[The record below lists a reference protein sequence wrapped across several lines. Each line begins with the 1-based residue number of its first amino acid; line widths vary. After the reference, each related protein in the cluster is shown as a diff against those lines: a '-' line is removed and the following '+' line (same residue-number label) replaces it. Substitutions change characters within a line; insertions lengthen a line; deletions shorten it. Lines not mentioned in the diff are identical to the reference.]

1 MKKFTQALIPA
12 ALLAVSFAAHAE
24 TSDGKVLA
32 VSAGWA
38 HIMPQ
43 GTKQGVNS
51 TGAVNGFDSTVGFEL
66 ENSDTA
72 EFKFDYL
79 VNDNV
84 SLGLILGV
92 PPTFDIKGK
101 GVLLKNF
108 GGLDLNKKVGDV
120 KVYSPVVTGK
130 YHFGTVDSKFRPYVG
145 AGFMY
150 AHFSNFKL
158 DSSISSYLTSPTFI
172 TITHNTLKDGAS
184 IRNVKIDD
192 AVAPVAFVG
201 ADYNITKNWFATA
214 SVSYVHLS
222 THAKLDV
229 VNNTTGA
236 TLLTGR
242 SKIEINPIVTY
253 LGVGYRF

>member
-43 GTKQGVNS
+43 GTKQGVYN
-51 TGAVNGFDSTVGFEL
+51 TPNVFPAPEAGFEL

-101 GVLLKNF
+101 GQLL
-108 GGLDLNKKVGDV
+108 GGALNLDEFSKVGDV

-130 YHFGTVDSKFRPYVG
+130 YTFGAVNNKLRPYVG

-158 DSSISSYLTSPTFI
+158 DSAVVSDTASKGI
-172 TITHNTLKDGAS
+172 S

-192 AVAPVAFVG
+192 AVAPVAFIG

-222 THAKLDV
+222 TNAKLDV
-229 VNNTTGA
+229 ASNTTGA
-236 TLLTGR
+236 TLVTGR

>member
-1 MKKFTQALIPA
+1 MKKLTKALIPA
-12 ALLAVSFAAHAE
+12 ALFAVSFATHAE

-43 GTKQGVNS
+43 GTKQGVYN
-51 TGAVNGFDSTVGFEL
+51 TPNVFPAPEAGFEL

-84 SLGLILGV
+84 SLGLIVGV

-101 GVLLKNF
+101 GSLLNNNLHLDNF
-108 GGLDLNKKVGDV
+108 SKVGDV

-130 YHFGTVDSKFRPYVG
+130 YTFGAVNNKLRPYVG

-158 DSSISSYLTSPTFI
+158 DSAVVSDTASKGI
-172 TITHNTLKDGAS
+172 S

-192 AVAPVAFVG
+192 AVAPVAFIG

-222 THAKLDV
+222 TNAKLDV
-229 VNNTTGA
+229 ASNATGA
-236 TLLTGR
+236 TLVTGR

>member
-1 MKKFTQALIPA
+1 MKKLTKALIPA
-12 ALLAVSFAAHAE
+12 ALFAVSFATHAE
-24 TSDGKVLA
+24 TSEGKVLA

-51 TGAVNGFDSTVGFEL
+51 TGAVNGFDSTAGFEL

-84 SLGLILGV
+84 SLGLIVGV

-101 GVLLKNF
+101 GALLKTPLTPN
-108 GGLDLNKKVGDV
+108 GLNLNRKVGDV
-120 KVYSPVVTGK
+120 KVYSPVITGK
-130 YHFGTVDSKFRPYVG
+130 YTFGAVNNKLRPYVG
-145 AGFMY
+145 AGLMY

-158 DSSISSYLTSPTFI
+158 DSAIANDP
-172 TITHNTLKDGAS
+172 TLKAFNAN
-184 IRNVKIDD
+184 IHNVKIDD
-192 AVAPVAFVG
+192 AVAPVAFIG
-201 ADYNITKNWFATA
+201 ADYNINKNWFATA

-222 THAKLDV
+222 THANLQV
-229 VNNTTGA
+229 SGTNPITTQPIEVHGS
-236 TLLTGR
+236 

>member
-1 MKKFTQALIPA
+1 M
-12 ALLAVSFAAHAE
+12 
-24 TSDGKVLA
+24 
-32 VSAGWA
+32 
-38 HIMPQ
+38 
-43 GTKQGVNS
+43 
-51 TGAVNGFDSTVGFEL
+51 
-66 ENSDTA
+66 
-72 EFKFDYL
+72 
-79 VNDNV
+79 
-84 SLGLILGV
+84 

-101 GVLLKNF
+101 GQLL
-108 GGLDLNKKVGDV
+108 GGALNLDEFSKVGDV

-130 YHFGTVDSKFRPYVG
+130 YTFGAVNNKLRPYVG

-158 DSSISSYLTSPTFI
+158 DSAVVSDTASKGI
-172 TITHNTLKDGAS
+172 S

-192 AVAPVAFVG
+192 AVAPVAFIG

-222 THAKLDV
+222 TNAKLDV
-229 VNNTTGA
+229 ASNTTGA
-236 TLLTGR
+236 TLVTGR

>member
-150 AHFSNFKL
+150 AHFSDFKL
-158 DSSISSYLTSPTFI
+158 DSAIA
-172 TITHNTLKDGAS
+172 NDATLKTINGS
-184 IRNVKIDD
+184 IHNVKIDD
-192 AVAPVAFVG
+192 AVAPVAFIG

-222 THAKLDV
+222 THANLQV
-229 VNNTTGA
+229 SGTTTQPVEVQGS
-236 TLLTGR
+236 

>member
-43 GTKQGVNS
+43 GTKQGVYN
-51 TGAVNGFDSTVGFEL
+51 TPDTVFKSAPNAGFEL
-66 ENSDTA
+66 KDSDTA

-101 GVLLKNF
+101 GQLL
-108 GGLDLNKKVGDV
+108 GGALPID
-120 KVYSPVVTGK
+120 
-130 YHFGTVDSKFRPYVG
+130 KF
-145 AGFMY
+145 
-150 AHFSNFKL
+150 S
-158 DSSISSYLTSPTFI
+158 
-172 TITHNTLKDGAS
+172 
-184 IRNVKIDD
+184 
-192 AVAPVAFVG
+192 
-201 ADYNITKNWFATA
+201 
-214 SVSYVHLS
+214 
-222 THAKLDV
+222 
-229 VNNTTGA
+229 
-236 TLLTGR
+236 
-242 SKIEINPIVTY
+242 
-253 LGVGYRF
+253 

>member
-43 GTKQGVNS
+43 GTKQGVTS
-51 TGAVNGFDSTVGFEL
+51 TGSVTGFDSTAGFEL
-66 ENSDTA
+66 EDSDTA

-101 GVLLKNF
+101 GALLKTPLTPN
-108 GGLDLNKKVGDV
+108 GLNLNRKVGDV

-150 AHFSNFKL
+150 AHFSDFKL
-158 DSSISSYLTSPTFI
+158 DSAIA
-172 TITHNTLKDGAS
+172 NDATLKTINGS
-184 IRNVKIDD
+184 IHNVKIDD
-192 AVAPVAFVG
+192 AVAPVAFIG

-222 THAKLDV
+222 THANLQV
-229 VNNTTGA
+229 SGTNPIRTQPVEVQGS
-236 TLLTGR
+236 

>member
-150 AHFSNFKL
+150 AHFSDFKL
-158 DSSISSYLTSPTFI
+158 DSAIA
-172 TITHNTLKDGAS
+172 NDATLKTINGS
-184 IRNVKIDD
+184 IHNVKIDD
-192 AVAPVAFVG
+192 AVAPVAFIG

-222 THAKLDV
+222 THAKLQV
-229 VNNTTGA
+229 SGTYGPIPVEVQGS
-236 TLLTGR
+236 

>member
-51 TGAVNGFDSTVGFEL
+51 SSNISTSTLYNNFNSNAGFEL

-101 GVLLKNF
+101 GQLL
-108 GGLDLNKKVGDV
+108 GGALNLDEFSKVGDV

-130 YHFGTVDSKFRPYVG
+130 YTFGAVNNKLRPYVG

-158 DSSISSYLTSPTFI
+158 DSAVVSDTASKGI
-172 TITHNTLKDGAS
+172 S

-192 AVAPVAFVG
+192 AVAPVAFIG

-222 THAKLDV
+222 TNAKLDV
-229 VNNTTGA
+229 ASNTTGA
-236 TLLTGR
+236 TLVTGR

>member
-1 MKKFTQALIPA
+1 MKKFAKALIPA
-12 ALLAVSFAAHAE
+12 ALFAVSFATHAE
-24 TSDGKVLA
+24 NSNGQVLA

-43 GTKQGVNS
+43 GTKQGVSTQLAS
-51 TGAVNGFDSTVGFEL
+51 TGTYLPFTSSAGFEL
-66 ENSDTA
+66 KDSDTA

-84 SLGLILGV
+84 SVGLILGV

-101 GVLLKNF
+101 GSLLS
-108 GGLDLNKKVGDV
+108 GLLNLDNYSKVGDV

-130 YHFGTVDSKFRPYVG
+130 YTFGTVDSKLRPYAG

-158 DSSISSYLTSPTFI
+158 DSAVSSYLG
-172 TITHNTLKDGAS
+172 NYGAS

-192 AVAPVAFVG
+192 AVAPVAFIG

-222 THAKLDV
+222 TNAKLDV
-229 VNNTTGA
+229 YSGNNKYVEGK
-236 TLLTGR
+236 

>member
-1 MKKFTQALIPA
+1 MKKLTKALIPA
-12 ALLAVSFAAHAE
+12 ALFAVSFATHAE
-24 TSDGKVLA
+24 TSEGKVLA

-43 GTKQGVNS
+43 GTKQGVTS
-51 TGAVNGFDSTVGFEL
+51 TGAVNGFDSTAGFEL

-84 SLGLILGV
+84 SLGLIVGV

-101 GVLLKNF
+101 GVLLKDF
-108 GGLDLNKKVGDV
+108 GGGLNLNRKVGEV
-120 KVYSPVVTGK
+120 KVYSPVITGK
-130 YHFGTVDSKFRPYVG
+130 YTFGTVESKFRPYVG

-158 DSSISSYLTSPTFI
+158 DSAIANDAILQGI
-172 TITHNTLKDGAS
+172 HGTIH
-184 IRNVKIDD
+184 NVKIDD
-192 AVAPVAFVG
+192 AVAPVAFIG
-201 ADYNITKNWFATA
+201 ADYNINKNWFATA

-222 THAKLDV
+222 THANLQVSGKYGPV
-229 VNNTTGA
+229 PIEVHGS
-236 TLLTGR
+236 

>member
-1 MKKFTQALIPA
+1 MKKLTKALIPA
-12 ALLAVSFAAHAE
+12 ALFAVSFATHAE

-43 GTKQGVNS
+43 GTKQGVTS
-51 TGAVNGFDSTVGFEL
+51 TGDVNGFDSTAGFEL

-84 SLGLILGV
+84 SLGLIVGV

-101 GVLLKNF
+101 GTLLKTPLTPN
-108 GGLDLNKKVGDV
+108 GLNLNRKVGEV
-120 KVYSPVVTGK
+120 KVYSPVITGK
-130 YHFGTVDSKFRPYVG
+130 YTFGTVESKFRPYVG
-145 AGFMY
+145 AGLMY

-158 DSSISSYLTSPTFI
+158 DSAIANDAILQGI
-172 TITHNTLKDGAS
+172 HGTIH
-184 IRNVKIDD
+184 NVKIDD
-192 AVAPVAFVG
+192 SVAPVVFIG
-201 ADYNITKNWFATA
+201 ADYNINKNWFATA

-222 THAKLDV
+222 THANLQVSGTNPYTKEPIE
-229 VNNTTGA
+229 VNGS
-236 TLLTGR
+236 

>member
-1 MKKFTQALIPA
+1 MKKLTKALIPA
-12 ALLAVSFAAHAE
+12 ALFAVSFATHAE
-24 TSDGKVLA
+24 TSEGKVLA

-43 GTKQGVNS
+43 GTKQGVSTQLAS
-51 TGAVNGFDSTVGFEL
+51 TGTYLPFTPSAGFEL
-66 ENSDTA
+66 KDSDTA

-79 VNDNV
+79 VDDNV
-84 SLGLILGV
+84 SLGLIVGV

-101 GVLLKNF
+101 GQLL
-108 GGLDLNKKVGDV
+108 GGALNLDKFSKVGDV

-130 YHFGTVDSKFRPYVG
+130 YTFGAVNNKLRPYVG
-145 AGFMY
+145 AGLMY

-158 DSSISSYLTSPTFI
+158 DSAVVSDTASKGI
-172 TITHNTLKDGAS
+172 S

-222 THAKLDV
+222 TNAKLDV
-229 VNNTTGA
+229 ASNATGA
-236 TLLTGR
+236 TLVTGR

>member
-1 MKKFTQALIPA
+1 MKKLTKALIPA
-12 ALLAVSFAAHAE
+12 ALFAVSFATHAE
-24 TSDGKVLA
+24 TSEGKVLA
-32 VSAGWA
+32 VSTGWA

-43 GTKQGVNS
+43 GTKQGVSTQLGS
-51 TGAVNGFDSTVGFEL
+51 TGPYLPFTSSAGFEL
-66 ENSDTA
+66 KDSDTA

-79 VNDNV
+79 VDDNV
-84 SLGLILGV
+84 SVGLIVGV

-101 GVLLKNF
+101 GQLL
-108 GGLDLNKKVGDV
+108 GGALNLDKFSKVGDV

-130 YHFGTVDSKFRPYVG
+130 YTFGAVNNKLRPYVG
-145 AGFMY
+145 AGLMY

-158 DSSISSYLTSPTFI
+158 DSAVVSDTASKGI
-172 TITHNTLKDGAS
+172 S

-222 THAKLDV
+222 TNAKLDV
-229 VNNTTGA
+229 ANNATGTT
-236 TLLTGR
+236 LVTGR

>member
-1 MKKFTQALIPA
+1 MKKLTKALIPA
-12 ALLAVSFAAHAE
+12 ALFAVSFATHAE

-43 GTKQGVNS
+43 GTKKGVQS
-51 TGAVNGFDSTVGFEL
+51 TSNNPLVSPSGFTSNAGFEL

-84 SLGLILGV
+84 SVGLIVGV

-101 GVLLKNF
+101 GSLLNNNLHLDNF
-108 GGLDLNKKVGDV
+108 SKVGEV
-120 KVYSPVVTGK
+120 KVYSPVITGK
-130 YHFGTVDSKFRPYVG
+130 YTFGTVESKFRPYVG

-158 DSSISSYLTSPTFI
+158 DSSVANSPLLQAT
-172 TITHNTLKDGAS
+172 NGS
-184 IRNVKIDD
+184 IGNVKIDD
-192 AVAPVAFVG
+192 AVAPVAFIG

-222 THAKLDV
+222 THASLDIQG
-229 VNNTTGA
+229 THPRAGA
-236 TLLTGR
+236 FNVRGE

>member
-1 MKKFTQALIPA
+1 MKKLTKALIPA
-12 ALLAVSFAAHAE
+12 ALFAVSFATHAE
-24 TSDGKVLA
+24 TSEGKVLA

-43 GTKQGVNS
+43 GTKQGVSTQVGS
-51 TGAVNGFDSTVGFEL
+51 TGPYLPFTPSAGFEL
-66 ENSDTA
+66 KDSDTA

-79 VNDNV
+79 VDDNV
-84 SLGLILGV
+84 SLGLIVGV

-101 GVLLKNF
+101 GQLL
-108 GGLDLNKKVGDV
+108 GGALNLDKFSKVGDV

-130 YHFGTVDSKFRPYVG
+130 YTFGAVNNKLRPYVG
-145 AGFMY
+145 AGLMY

-158 DSSISSYLTSPTFI
+158 DSAVVSDTASKGI
-172 TITHNTLKDGAS
+172 S

-192 AVAPVAFVG
+192 AVAPVAFIG

-222 THAKLDV
+222 TNAKLDV
-229 VNNTTGA
+229 ANNVTGA
-236 TLLTGR
+236 TLVTGR

>member
-43 GTKQGVNS
+43 GTKQGVYN
-51 TGAVNGFDSTVGFEL
+51 TPDTVFKSAPNAGFEL
-66 ENSDTA
+66 EDSDTA

-84 SLGLILGV
+84 SLGLIVGV

-101 GVLLKNF
+101 GQLL
-108 GGLDLNKKVGDV
+108 GGALNLDKFSKVGDV

-150 AHFSNFKL
+150 AHFSDFKL
-158 DSSISSYLTSPTFI
+158 DSAIA
-172 TITHNTLKDGAS
+172 NDATLKTINGS
-184 IRNVKIDD
+184 IHNVKIDD
-192 AVAPVAFVG
+192 AVAPVAFIG

-222 THAKLDV
+222 THANLQV
-229 VNNTTGA
+229 SGTNPITTQPVEVQGS
-236 TLLTGR
+236 

>member
-1 MKKFTQALIPA
+1 MKKLTKALIPA
-12 ALLAVSFAAHAE
+12 ALFAVSFATHAE
-24 TSDGKVLA
+24 TSEGKVLA

-43 GTKQGVNS
+43 GTKQGVSTQVGS
-51 TGAVNGFDSTVGFEL
+51 TGPYLPFTPSAGFEL
-66 ENSDTA
+66 KDSDTA

-79 VNDNV
+79 VDDNV
-84 SLGLILGV
+84 SLGLIVGV

-101 GVLLKNF
+101 GQLL
-108 GGLDLNKKVGDV
+108 GGALNLAKCSKVGDV

-130 YHFGTVDSKFRPYVG
+130 YTFGAVNNKLRPYVG
-145 AGFMY
+145 AGLMY

-158 DSSISSYLTSPTFI
+158 DSAVVSDTASKGI
-172 TITHNTLKDGAS
+172 S

-192 AVAPVAFVG
+192 AVAPVAFIG

-222 THAKLDV
+222 TNAKLDV
-229 VNNTTGA
+229 ANNVTGA
-236 TLLTGR
+236 TLVTGR